1 MAISDFW
8 QYRNIGLMAN
18 KERYLDDDIV
28 GLTACSL
35 VIAYGITNVQ
45 TLEVSTSLAIPGR
58 TFHFQP
64 ITDEY
69 ARVQMLTVISGHQND
84 LLDIVTSER
93 IMNLRQAINK
103 FILSPQ

>member
-1 MAISDFW
+1 M
-8 QYRNIGLMAN
+8 
-18 KERYLDDDIV
+18 V
-28 GLTACSL
+28 
-35 VIAYGITNVQ
+35 YGITNVQ

-64 ITDEY
+64 STDEY

>member
-1 MAISDFW
+1 
-8 QYRNIGLMAN
+8 MAN

-35 VIAYGITNVQ
+35 VIPYGTTNVQ
-45 TLEVSTSLAIPGR
+45 MLEVSTSLVVPGR